1 MGKPGLRECV
11 LHHPLDLLLVFLLCS
26 RDQGSFLRE
35 LAGIPYQ
42 GQFLLAQRLRGWELI
57 KLGLSRSHDCGKR
70 AVRDSSGPVRC
81 RRPNSVALA
90 VGHNLRCW
98 FAGSL
103 SRGRRVTRCQ
113 RVRRLARSPSQG
125 QRHDEH
131 RRHRARSHST
141 ATTLDPE
148 PALAR
153 LASSPGPVLRVL
165 ASVRPPRIL
174 PARHRA
180 SGRVRLVSRHRD
192 VCAFLPW
199 FPPVALQ
206 IPPGLKPRMISPYGT
221 AKSRALPKPDWQRG
235 FISCRCAPP
244 ASPARSAVPGRLA
257 TVLPLH

>member
-131 RRHRARSHST
+131 RRHRGDHT
-141 ATTLDPE
+141 PL
-148 PALAR
+148 
-153 LASSPGPVLRVL
+153 
-165 ASVRPPRIL
+165 PPRSIRNPRSLGSQVRQDPFFESL
-174 PARHRA
+174 PRFDR
-180 SGRVRLVSRHRD
+180 RVF
-192 VCAFLPW
+192 C
-199 FPPVALQ
+199 
-206 IPPGLKPRMISPYGT
+206 
-221 AKSRALPKPDWQRG
+221 QRG
-235 FISCRCAPP
+235 IEQAAEFVLFRVIEMFVLFCHGS
-244 ASPARSAVPGRLA
+244 RL
-257 TVLPLH
+257 